1 MPLLFRNH
9 YMNDKYLHFK
19 TIFSGYGT
27 SMCCSRIRV
36 TLSGVVK
43 DKQGGFA
50 GNYQKASDLINGR
63 SFWNQINGD
72 SALWWDKIA
81 NAWTIGNLRDLG
93 SNTGGIVSAQDSASP
108 TSDNI
113 FKYVSGGEFVL
124 APINSVSIQCV

>member
-1 MPLLFRNH
+1 
-9 YMNDKYLHFK
+9 MNDKYLHFK
-19 TIFSGYGT
+19 TIFSGYGA

-72 SALWWDKIA
+72 SALWWDDIS
-81 NAWTIGNLRDLG
+81 NEWTIGSSSKLG
-93 SNTGGIVSAQDSASP
+93 SKIGGIHSVQDSACP
-108 TSDNI
+108 TSDNL
-113 FKYVSGGEFVL
+113 FKYTLVSGEWPL
-124 APINSVSIQCV
+124 APINSVSIECGKYAW